1 MGAVAN
7 MFVSSYTHS
16 GRMCSHMPLAKLRL
30 TIPDRVWIGD
40 LTRRYPKARFRIL
53 AALSDE
59 RAGVALAEVAAPD
72 PGAVVSGM
80 WAYENVESVDLLK
93 RTDEDVLAQLETTMP
108 LLLLPARDS
117 GVPLEM
123 PFEIRDGT
131 AVWEVTAPS
140 DRLSELGS
148 QLETFGIT
156 FAVDYVQQ
164 RLGEE
169 QLLTDRQRRV
179 VGAAIEQGYYDTPRE
194 CSLTELAGT
203 LGIAKSTASETLHR
217 AEEKI
222 VKHVAEELD
231 LGVVRS

>member
-1 MGAVAN
+1 
-7 MFVSSYTHS
+7 
-16 GRMCSHMPLAKLRL
+16 MPLAKLRL
-30 TIPDRVWIGD
+30 TIPEEVWIGD
-40 LTRRYPKARFRIL
+40 LTRRYPEVQFRIL

-59 RAGVALAEVAAPD
+59 QAGVALAEVAAPD
-72 PGAVVSGM
+72 PDAVVSDM
-80 WAYENVESVDLLK
+80 RAYEDVESVDVLK
-93 RTDEDVLAQLETTMP
+93 RTEEDVLVQFETTMP

-148 QLETFGIT
+148 QLETFGISFT
-156 FAVDYVQQ
+156 VDYVQQ

-179 VGAAIEQGYYDTPRE
+179 VGAAIEKGYYDTPRE
-194 CSLTELAGT
+194 CSLTELAGE

-217 AEEKI
+217 AEEKM

-231 LGVVRS
+231 LAAA